1 MSQVDLSQLAL
12 DRSAP
17 PSRLRGHTR
26 FRLLTRYLLPGTLLV
41 GFAALLLYAARDLVF
56 PPQPVTVMPV
66 IVSQAQ
72 VRHAGTP
79 LFQAAGWVEPR
90 PTPIRVAALAP
101 GVVEELLVVED
112 QQVKQGE
119 PIAQLV
125 KVDAELALKNTIATE
140 KLREAELQQSQA
152 TLKAAEVRLSQPVHL
167 EAVLSSAQ
175 AELAKIQTQLTNLPF
190 MTRRAK
196 ADLEF
201 AQLDYERKKSAR
213 GAVTQRSIDES
224 LTEVAS
230 TKAAYEELTGRKQSL
245 IAEQTALQ
253 ARCQALQTE
262 LKLLTAE
269 RKARDEAQAQVA
281 AAAARLEQSQVAVD
295 QARLTQERMTIRAPV
310 AGRIYQLVAHPG
322 ASVGNM
328 LTQMTKFDG
337 STVVTMYR
345 PEWLQIRVDVRFE
358 DIPKVLLNQPVQID
372 NPALSEPVTGSVL
385 FISSEADIQK
395 NTLQV
400 KVKIDEPSPLLKPEM
415 LVDVTFLAPQLES
428 STEEQD
434 RESRIFIPRKL
445 VQQNA
450 DGQSCVWVADQSRQV
465 ARQQTIETSS
475 QSNDPLVEV
484 TAGLNVSSRLIS
496 SPTTEL
502 QPGSRIII
510 TGESDHEGN

>member
-17 PSRLRGHTR
+17 PQLRGHTR
-26 FRLLTRYLLPGTLLV
+26 FRLLTRYLLPGTLLI
-41 GFAALLLYAARDLVF
+41 GFAALIAYASRDLIF

-72 VRHAGTP
+72 VRSAGTP

-112 QQVKQGE
+112 QKVKQGE
-119 PIAQLV
+119 PIARLV
-125 KVDAELALKNTIATE
+125 KVDAELSLKNTIATE
-140 KLREAELQQSQA
+140 KLREAELQQARA

-175 AELAKIQTQLTNLPF
+175 AELAKIQTQLRNLPF

-201 AQLDYERKKSAR
+201 ARLDFERKKSAR

-224 LTEVAS
+224 KTEVES
-230 TKAAYEELTGRKQSL
+230 TTAAYEELMGRKDSL
-245 IAEQTALQ
+245 VSEQKALQ

-262 LKLLTAE
+262 LILLTAE
-269 RKARDEAQAQVA
+269 QKARDEAQAQVA

-295 QARLTQERMTIRAPV
+295 QARLALERMTIRAPV
-310 AGRIYQLVAHPG
+310 AGRVYQLVAHPG
-322 ASVGNM
+322 SSVGNM

-358 DIPKVLLNQPVQID
+358 DIPKVALNQPVQID
-372 NPALSEPVTGSVL
+372 NPALSEPVRGSVL

-400 KVKIDEPSPLLKPEM
+400 KVKIDEPTPLLKPEM
-415 LVDVTFLAPQLES
+415 LVDVTFLAPEHEQ
-428 STEEQD
+428 TEKDQD
-434 RESRIFIPRKL
+434 RESRIYVPRNM

-450 DGQSCVWVADQSRQV
+450 AGQSCVWVADQSRQV
-465 ARQQTIETSS
+465 ARQQVIETSP
-475 QSNDPLVEV
+475 QANGPLLEV
-484 TAGLNVSSRLIS
+484 TQGLNVSSRLIA
-496 SPTTEL
+496 SPTSEL
-502 QPGSRIII
+502 QPDERITI
-510 TGESDHEGN
+510 TGETNHEGN

>member
-17 PSRLRGHTR
+17 PQLRGHTR
-26 FRLLTRYLLPGTLLV
+26 FRLLTRYLLPGTLLI
-41 GFAALLLYAARDLVF
+41 GFAALIAYASRDLIF
-56 PPQPVTVMPV
+56 PPKPVTVMPV

-72 VRHAGTP
+72 VRSAGTP

-112 QQVKQGE
+112 QKVKQGE
-119 PIAQLV
+119 PIARLV

-140 KLREAELQQSQA
+140 KLREAELQQARA

-175 AELAKIQTQLTNLPF
+175 AELAKIQTQLKNLPF

-201 AQLDYERKKSAR
+201 ARLDFERKKSAR

-224 LTEVAS
+224 KTEVES
-230 TKAAYEELTGRKQSL
+230 TTAAYEELMGRKESL
-245 IAEQTALQ
+245 ISEQKALQ

-262 LKLLTAE
+262 LTLLTAE
-269 RKARDEAQAQVA
+269 QKARDEAQAQVA

-295 QARLTQERMTIRAPV
+295 QARLALERMTIRAPV
-310 AGRIYQLVAHPG
+310 AGRVYQLVAHPG
-322 ASVGNM
+322 SSVGNM

-358 DIPKVLLNQPVQID
+358 DIPKVALNQPVQID
-372 NPALSEPVTGSVL
+372 NPALSEPVRGSVL

-400 KVKIDEPSPLLKPEM
+400 KVKIDEPTPLLKPEM
-415 LVDVTFLAPQLES
+415 LVDVTFLAPKHEQ
-428 STEEQD
+428 TEKDQD
-434 RESRIFIPRKL
+434 RESRIYVPRKM

-450 DGQSCVWVADQSRQV
+450 AGQSCVWVADQSRQI
-465 ARQQTIETSS
+465 ARQQVIETSPHA
-475 QSNDPLVEV
+475 NGPLLEV
-484 TAGLNVSSRLIS
+484 TQGLNVSSRLIA
-496 SPTTEL
+496 SPTSDL
-502 QPGSRIII
+502 QPHERITI
-510 TGESDHEGN
+510 TGETNHEGN

>member
-17 PSRLRGHTR
+17 PQLRGHTR
-26 FRLLTRYLLPGTLLV
+26 FRLITRYLLPGTLLI
-41 GFAALLLYAARDLVF
+41 GFAALIAYASRDLIF

-72 VRHAGTP
+72 VRSAGTP

-112 QQVKQGE
+112 QKVKQGE
-119 PIAQLV
+119 PIARLV

-140 KLREAELQQSQA
+140 KLREAELQQARA

-175 AELAKIQTQLTNLPF
+175 AELAKIQTQLKNLPF

-201 AQLDYERKKSAR
+201 ARLDFERKKSAR

-224 LTEVAS
+224 KTEVES
-230 TKAAYEELTGRKQSL
+230 TTAAYEELMGRKESL
-245 IAEQTALQ
+245 ISEQKALQ

-262 LKLLTAE
+262 LTLLTAE
-269 RKARDEAQAQVA
+269 QKARDEAQAQVA

-295 QARLTQERMTIRAPV
+295 QARLALERMTIRAPV
-310 AGRIYQLVAHPG
+310 AGRVYQLVAHPG
-322 ASVGNM
+322 SSVGNM

-358 DIPKVLLNQPVQID
+358 DIPKVSLNQPVRID
-372 NPALSEPVTGSVL
+372 NPALSEPVRGSVL

-400 KVKIDEPSPLLKPEM
+400 KVKIDEPTPLLKPEM
-415 LVDVTFLAPQLES
+415 LVDVTFLAPKHEQ
-428 STEEQD
+428 TEKDQD
-434 RESRIFIPRKL
+434 RESRIYVPRKM

-450 DGQSCVWVADQSRQV
+450 AGQSCVWVADQSRQI
-465 ARQQTIETSS
+465 ARQQVIETSPYA
-475 QSNDPLVEV
+475 NGPLLEV
-484 TAGLNVSSRLIS
+484 TQGLNVSSRLIA
-496 SPTTEL
+496 SPTSDL
-502 QPGSRIII
+502 QPHERITI
-510 TGESDHEGN
+510 TGEINHEGN

>member
-17 PSRLRGHTR
+17 PQLRGHTR
-26 FRLLTRYLLPGTLLV
+26 FRLFTRYLLPGTLLI
-41 GFAALLLYAARDLVF
+41 GFAALIAYASRDLIF

-72 VRHAGTP
+72 VRSAGTP

-112 QQVKQGE
+112 QKVKQGE
-119 PIAQLV
+119 PIARLV
-125 KVDAELALKNTIATE
+125 KVDAELSLKNTIATE
-140 KLREAELQQSQA
+140 KLREAELQQARA

-175 AELAKIQTQLTNLPF
+175 AELAKIQTQLKNLPF

-201 AQLDYERKKSAR
+201 ARLDFERKKSAR

-224 LTEVAS
+224 KTEVES
-230 TKAAYEELTGRKQSL
+230 TTAAYEELMGRKESL
-245 IAEQTALQ
+245 VSEQKALQ

-269 RKARDEAQAQVA
+269 QKARDEAQAQVA

-295 QARLTQERMTIRAPV
+295 QARLTLERMTIRAPV
-310 AGRIYQLVAHPG
+310 AGRVYQLVAHPG
-322 ASVGNM
+322 SSVGNM
-328 LTQMTKFDG
+328 LTQMTKYDG

-358 DIPKVLLNQPVQID
+358 DIPKVALNQPVQID
-372 NPALSEPVTGSVL
+372 NPALSEPVRGSVL

-400 KVKIDEPSPLLKPEM
+400 KVKIDEPTPLLKPEM
-415 LVDVTFLAPQLES
+415 LVDVTFLAPEHEQ
-428 STEEQD
+428 TGKDQD
-434 RESRIFIPRKL
+434 RESRIYVPRKM

-450 DGQSCVWVADQSRQV
+450 AGQSCVWVADQSRQI
-465 ARQQTIETSS
+465 ARQQVIETSPHA
-475 QSNDPLVEV
+475 NGPLLEV
-484 TAGLNVSSRLIS
+484 TQGLNVSSRLIA
-496 SPTTEL
+496 SPTSDL
-502 QPGSRIII
+502 QPDERITI
-510 TGESDHEGN
+510 TGETNHEGN

>member
-17 PSRLRGHTR
+17 PQLRGHTR
-26 FRLLTRYLLPGTLLV
+26 FRLLTRYLLPGTLLI
-41 GFAALLLYAARDLVF
+41 GFAALIAYASRDLIF

-72 VRHAGTP
+72 VRSAGTP

-112 QQVKQGE
+112 QKIKQGE
-119 PIAQLV
+119 PIARLV

-140 KLREAELQQSQA
+140 KLREAELQQARA

-175 AELAKIQTQLTNLPF
+175 AELAKIQTQLKNLPF

-201 AQLDYERKKSAR
+201 ARLDFERKKSAR

-224 LTEVAS
+224 KTEVES
-230 TKAAYEELTGRKQSL
+230 TTAAYEELMGRKESL
-245 IAEQTALQ
+245 ISEQKALQ

-269 RKARDEAQAQVA
+269 QKARDEAQAQVVA
-281 AAAARLEQSQVAVD
+281 ATARLEQSQVAVD
-295 QARLTQERMTIRAPV
+295 QARLRLERMTIRAPV
-310 AGRIYQLVAHPG
+310 TGRVYQLVAHPG
-322 ASVGNM
+322 ASVGNNLLSGM
-328 LTQMTKFDG
+328 SHSDG

-358 DIPKVLLNQPVQID
+358 DIPKVALNQPVQID
-372 NPALSEPVTGSVL
+372 NPALSEPVRGSVL

-400 KVKIDEPSPLLKPEM
+400 KVKIDEPTPLLKPEM
-415 LVDVTFLAPQLES
+415 LVDVTFLAPEHEQ
-428 STEEQD
+428 TEKAQD
-434 RESRIFIPRKL
+434 RESRIYVPRNM

-450 DGQSCVWVADQSRQV
+450 AGQSFVWIADQSRQI
-465 ARQQTIETSS
+465 ARQQVIETSP
-475 QSNDPLVEV
+475 QANGPLLEV
-484 TAGLNVSSRLIS
+484 RQGLNVSSRLIA
-496 SPTTEL
+496 SPTSEL
-502 QPGSRIII
+502 QPDERITI
-510 TGESDHEGN
+510 TGETNHEGN

>member
-17 PSRLRGHTR
+17 PQLRGHTR
-26 FRLLTRYLLPGTLLV
+26 FRLLTRYLLPGILLI
-41 GFAALLLYAARDLVF
+41 GFAALIAYASRDLIF

-72 VRHAGTP
+72 VRSAGTP

-112 QQVKQGE
+112 QKVKQGE
-119 PIAQLV
+119 PIARLV

-140 KLREAELQQSQA
+140 KLREAELQQARA

-175 AELAKIQTQLTNLPF
+175 AELAKIQTQLKNLPF

-201 AQLDYERKKSAR
+201 ARLDFERKKSAR

-224 LTEVAS
+224 KTEVES
-230 TKAAYEELTGRKQSL
+230 TTAAYEELMGRKESL
-245 IAEQTALQ
+245 ISEQKALQ

-262 LKLLTAE
+262 LTLLTAE
-269 RKARDEAQAQVA
+269 QKARDEAQAQVA

-295 QARLTQERMTIRAPV
+295 QARLALERMTIRAPV
-310 AGRIYQLVAHPG
+310 AGRVYQLVAHPG
-322 ASVGNM
+322 SSVGNM

-358 DIPKVLLNQPVQID
+358 DIPKVALNQPVQID
-372 NPALSEPVTGSVL
+372 NPALSEPVRGSVL

-400 KVKIDEPSPLLKPEM
+400 KVKIDEPTPLLKPEM
-415 LVDVTFLAPQLES
+415 LVDVTFLAPKHEQ
-428 STEEQD
+428 TEKDQD
-434 RESRIFIPRKL
+434 RESRIYVPRKM

-450 DGQSCVWVADQSRQV
+450 AGQSCVWVADQSRQI
-465 ARQQTIETSS
+465 ARQQVIET
-475 QSNDPLVEV
+475 NPHANGPLLEV
-484 TAGLNVSSRLIS
+484 TQGLNVSSRLIA
-496 SPTTEL
+496 SPTSDL
-502 QPGSRIII
+502 QPHERITI
-510 TGESDHEGN
+510 TGETNHEGN